1 MYNFVIMNL
10 EHYISQLLYRYQCVT
25 IPGFGAILTDI
36 QSAQWHEAS
45 NGFYPPK
52 KLISFNSFLKN
63 NDGLL
68 ANHVAQN
75 EKISYETAVIS
86 IENEITKW
94 KNELEST
101 NRISFKSI
109 GEFNLNTEKNIVFT
123 PYDQVNYLSSSFG
136 LTSLIAPSIKREV
149 IEHLFEDIKEEEV
162 IQLVSDRNIGRTYL
176 KYAAVIVLSLTFSG
190 IMGLKLYQ
198 DKIASE
204 TLIVQTE
211 VQQQVQNTIQEATF
225 IISNPLPSVTLSV
238 KEENMPYHIVAGAFR
253 LEKNAEKVY
262 KRLSRKGFKAK
273 RLAPN
278 SNGLYPVLYGSFP
291 TLEEAERI
299 KSDIQK
305 SENPNAWILIE
316 EL

>member
-1 MYNFVIMNL
+1 MNL
-10 EHYISQLLYRYQCVT
+10 EHYISQLLYRYQCLT
-25 IPGFGAILTDI
+25 IPGFGAFLTDI
-36 QSAQWHEAS
+36 QSAQWHEAN
-45 NGFYPPK
+45 NGFCSPK

-75 EKISYETAVIS
+75 EKISYESAVVS
-86 IENEITKW
+86 IDNEITKW
-94 KNELEST
+94 KNELQSA
-101 NRISFKSI
+101 NNISFKSI
-109 GEFNLNTEKNIVFT
+109 GEFNLNSEKNIVFT
-123 PYDQVNYLSSSFG
+123 PYEQVNYLASSFG

-149 IEHLFEDIKEEEV
+149 IEHLFDDVKEEEV
-162 IQLVSDRNIGRTYL
+162 IQLFSDRNIGRTYL
-176 KYAAVIVLSLTFSG
+176 KYAAVIVLSLSFTG

-198 DKIASE
+198 DKVASD

-211 VQQQVQNTIQEATF
+211 VQQQVQNTIQQATF
-225 IISNPLPSVTLSV
+225 VISNPLPSVTLSV
-238 KEENMPYHIVAGAFR
+238 KEENRPYHIVAGAFR

-262 KRLSRKGFKAK
+262 KRLTRKGFKAK
-273 RLAPN
+273 RLALN
-278 SNGLYPVLYGSFP
+278 SNGLFPVLYGSFP

-316 EL
+316 EF

>member
-1 MYNFVIMNL
+1 MNL
-10 EHYISQLLYRYQCVT
+10 DLYISQLLYRYQCVT
-25 IPGFGAILTDI
+25 IPGFGAFLTDI
-36 QSAQWHEAS
+36 QSAQWNEAS

-75 EKISYETAVIS
+75 EKISYESAVVC
-86 IENEITKW
+86 IENEITNW
-94 KNELEST
+94 KNELQSA
-101 NRISFKSI
+101 NKISFKSI
-109 GEFNLNTEKNIVFT
+109 GEFNLNSEKNIVFT
-123 PYDQVNYLSSSFG
+123 PYEQENYLASSFG

-149 IEHLFEDIKEEEV
+149 IERLFDDVKEEEV

-176 KYAAVIVLSLTFSG
+176 KYAAVIVLSLSFTG

-198 DKIASE
+198 EKVASD
-204 TLIVQTE
+204 TLIVQKE

-225 IISNPLPSVTLSV
+225 VISNPIPSVTLTV

-262 KRLSRKGFKAK
+262 RRLSRKGFKAK

-278 SNGLYPVLYGSFP
+278 SIGLFPVLYGSFSS
-291 TLEEAERI
+291 LEEAERI
-299 KSDIQK
+299 KLDIQK

-316 EL
+316 QF

>member
-1 MYNFVIMNL
+1 MTL
-10 EHYISQLLYRYQCVT
+10 ENYISQLLYRYQCVT
-25 IPGFGAILTDI
+25 IPGFGAFLTET

-75 EKISYETAVIS
+75 EKISYEAAVIS

-94 KNELEST
+94 KNELQSA
-101 NRISFKSI
+101 NKISFKNI
-109 GEFNLNTEKNIVFT
+109 GEFYLNSEKNIVFT
-123 PYDQVNYLSSSFG
+123 PYEQFNYLASSFG
-136 LTSLIAPSIKREV
+136 LTSIIAPSIKREV
-149 IEHLFEDIKEEEV
+149 IEHVFEGVKDGEV

-176 KYAAVIVLSLTFSG
+176 KYAALIVLSLSCSG

-198 DKIASE
+198 DKVASD
-204 TLIVQTE
+204 TLIVQKE

-225 IISNPLPSVTLSV
+225 VISNPLPIVTLSV
-238 KEENMPYHIVAGAFR
+238 KEENRPYHIVAGAFK
-253 LEKNAEKVY
+253 LDKNAEKVF
-262 KRLSRKGFKAK
+262 KRLTRKGYKAK

-278 SNGLYPVLYGSFP
+278 SNGLFPVLYGSFSS
-291 TLEEAERI
+291 LEEAERI

-305 SENPNAWILIE
+305 TENSNAWILIE

>member
-1 MYNFVIMNL
+1 MNL
-10 EHYISQLLYRYQCVT
+10 ELYISQLLYRYQCVT
-25 IPGFGAILTDI
+25 IPGFGAFLTDI
-36 QSAQWHEAS
+36 QSAQWNEAS

-75 EKISYETAVIS
+75 EKISYESALVS
-86 IENEITKW
+86 IENQVIKW
-94 KNELEST
+94 KNDLQSA
-101 NRISFKSI
+101 NKISFKSI
-109 GEFNLNTEKNIVFT
+109 GEFNLNSEKNIVFT
-123 PYDQVNYLSSSFG
+123 PYEQVNYLASSFG

-149 IEHLFEDIKEEEV
+149 IEHLFDDVKEEEV

-176 KYAAVIVLSLTFSG
+176 KYAAVIVLSLSFTG

-198 DKIASE
+198 EKVASD

-211 VQQQVQNTIQEATF
+211 VQKQVQNTIQEATF
-225 IISNPLPSVTLSV
+225 VISNPLPTVTLAV

-262 KRLSRKGFKAK
+262 KRLTRKGYKAK

-278 SNGLYPVLYGSFP
+278 SIGLFPVLYGSFSS
-291 TLEEAERI
+291 LEEAERI

-316 EL
+316 QF

>member
-1 MYNFVIMNL
+1 MNL

-25 IPGFGAILTDI
+25 IPGFGAFLTDI
-36 QSAQWHEAS
+36 QSAQWHESS

-68 ANHVAQN
+68 ANHVAQI
-75 EKISYETAVIS
+75 EKISYESALVS
-86 IENEITKW
+86 IENQVIKW
-94 KNELEST
+94 KNDLQSA
-101 NRISFKSI
+101 NKISFKSI
-109 GEFNLNTEKNIVFT
+109 GEFNLNSEKNIVFT
-123 PYDQVNYLSSSFG
+123 PYEQVNYLASSFG

-149 IEHLFEDIKEEEV
+149 IEHLFDDVKEEEV

-176 KYAAVIVLSLTFSG
+176 KYAAVIVLSLSFTG

-198 DKIASE
+198 EKVASD

-211 VQQQVQNTIQEATF
+211 VQKQVQNTIQEATF
-225 IISNPLPSVTLSV
+225 VISNPLPTVTLAV

-262 KRLSRKGFKAK
+262 KRLTRKGYKAK

-278 SNGLYPVLYGSFP
+278 SIGLFPVLYGSFP
-291 TLEEAERI
+291 SLEEAERI
-299 KSDIQK
+299 KLDIQK

-316 EL
+316 QF

>member
-1 MYNFVIMNL
+1 MNL
-10 EHYISQLLYRYQCVT
+10 ENYISQLLYRYQCVT
-25 IPGFGAILTDI
+25 IPGFGAFLTDI
-36 QSAQWHEAS
+36 QSAQWNEAN

-75 EKISYETAVIS
+75 EKISYESALVS
-86 IENEITKW
+86 IENQVIKW
-94 KNELEST
+94 KNDLQSA
-101 NRISFKSI
+101 NKISFKSI
-109 GEFNLNTEKNIVFT
+109 GEFNLNSEKNIVFT
-123 PYDQVNYLSSSFG
+123 PYEQVNYLTSSFG

-149 IEHLFEDIKEEEV
+149 IEHLFDDVKEEEV

-176 KYAAVIVLSLTFSG
+176 KYAAVIVLSLSFTG

-198 DKIASE
+198 EKVVSD

-211 VQQQVQNTIQEATF
+211 VQKQVQNTIQEATF
-225 IISNPLPSVTLSV
+225 VISNPLPSVTLAV

-262 KRLSRKGFKAK
+262 KRLTRKGYKAK

-278 SNGLYPVLYGSFP
+278 SIGLFPVLYGSFP
-291 TLEEAERI
+291 SLEEAERI

-316 EL
+316 QF

>member
-1 MYNFVIMNL
+1 MNL
-10 EHYISQLLYRYQCVT
+10 ELYISQLLYRYQCVT
-25 IPGFGAILTDI
+25 IPGFGAFLTDI

-75 EKISYETAVIS
+75 EKISYESAVVL
-86 IENEITKW
+86 IENEISNW
-94 KNELEST
+94 KNELQSA
-101 NRISFKSI
+101 NKISFKSI
-109 GEFNLNTEKNIVFT
+109 GEFNLNSEKNIVFT
-123 PYDQVNYLSSSFG
+123 PYEQVNYLASSFG

-149 IEHLFEDIKEEEV
+149 IEHVFEEVKEEEV

-176 KYAAVIVLSLTFSG
+176 KYAAVIVLSLSFTG

-198 DKIASE
+198 DKVASD

-225 IISNPLPSVTLSV
+225 VISNPLPSVTLAV
-238 KEENMPYHIVAGAFR
+238 KEENRPYHIVAGAFR
-253 LEKNAEKVY
+253 LEKNAEKVF
-262 KRLSRKGFKAK
+262 KRLTRKGYKAK

-278 SNGLYPVLYGSFP
+278 SNGLFPVLYGSYT

-316 EL
+316 QF

>member
-1 MYNFVIMNL
+1 MNL

-25 IPGFGAILTDI
+25 IPGFGALLTEI

-68 ANHVAQN
+68 ANHIAQN
-75 EKISYETAVIS
+75 EKISYESAVIS
-86 IENEITKW
+86 VENSISNWGK
-94 KNELEST
+94 ELQSS
-101 NRISFKSI
+101 NKIVLKSI
-109 GEFNLNTEKNIVFT
+109 GEFNLNKENNIVFT
-123 PYDQVNYLSSSFG
+123 PYNQVNYLASSFG
-136 LTSLIAPSIKREV
+136 LTSIIAPSIKREV
-149 IEHLFEDIKEEEV
+149 IEHVFEEIKEEEV
-162 IQLVSDRNIGRTYL
+162 IQMISDRNIGRTYF
-176 KYAAVIVLSLTFSG
+176 KYAALIVLSLSFTG
-190 IMGLKLYQ
+190 IMGIKLYQ
-198 DKIASE
+198 DKVASD

-211 VQQQVQNTIQEATF
+211 VQKQVQNTIQEATF
-225 IISNPLPSVTLSV
+225 VISNPLPTVTLSV
-238 KEENMPYHIVAGAFR
+238 KEENRPYHIVAGAFR
-253 LEKNAEKVY
+253 LESNAEKVY
-262 KRLSRKGFKAK
+262 KRLTRKGYKAK

-278 SNGLYPVLYGSFP
+278 SNGLFPVLYGSFS

-316 EL
+316 QF

>member
-1 MYNFVIMNL
+1 MNL
-10 EHYISQLLYRYQCVT
+10 ELYISQLLYRYQCVT
-25 IPGFGAILTDI
+25 IPGFGAFLTDI
-36 QSAQWHEAS
+36 QSAQWNEAS

-75 EKISYETAVIS
+75 EKISYESALVS
-86 IENEITKW
+86 IENQVIKW
-94 KNELEST
+94 KNDLQSA
-101 NRISFKSI
+101 NKISFKSI
-109 GEFNLNTEKNIVFT
+109 GEFNLNSEKNIVFT
-123 PYDQVNYLSSSFG
+123 PYEQVNYLTSSFG

-149 IEHLFEDIKEEEV
+149 IEHLFDDVKEEEV

-176 KYAAVIVLSLTFSG
+176 KYAAVIVLSLSFTG

-198 DKIASE
+198 EKVASD

-211 VQQQVQNTIQEATF
+211 VQKQVQNTIQEATF
-225 IISNPLPSVTLSV
+225 VISNPLPSVTLAV

-262 KRLSRKGFKAK
+262 KRLTRKGYKAK

-278 SNGLYPVLYGSFP
+278 SIGLFPVLYGSFP
-291 TLEEAERI
+291 SLEEAERI

-316 EL
+316 QF

>member
-1 MYNFVIMNL
+1 MNL
-10 EHYISQLLYRYQCVT
+10 ENYISQLLYRYQCVT
-25 IPGFGAILTDI
+25 IPGFGAFLTDI
-36 QSAQWHEAS
+36 QSAQWNEAS

-75 EKISYETAVIS
+75 EKISYESALVS
-86 IENEITKW
+86 IENQVIKW
-94 KNELEST
+94 KNDLQSA
-101 NRISFKSI
+101 NKISFKSI
-109 GEFNLNTEKNIVFT
+109 GEFNLNSEKNIVFT
-123 PYDQVNYLSSSFG
+123 PYEQVNYLASSFG

-149 IEHLFEDIKEEEV
+149 IEHLFDDVKEEEV

-176 KYAAVIVLSLTFSG
+176 KYAAVIVLSLSFTG

-198 DKIASE
+198 EKVASD

-211 VQQQVQNTIQEATF
+211 VQKQIQNTIQEATF
-225 IISNPLPSVTLSV
+225 VISNPLPSVTLAV

-262 KRLSRKGFKAK
+262 KRLTRKGYKAK

-278 SNGLYPVLYGSFP
+278 SIGLFPVLYGSFP
-291 TLEEAERI
+291 SLEEAERI

-316 EL
+316 QF

>member
-1 MYNFVIMNL
+1 MNL
-10 EHYISQLLYRYQCVT
+10 ELYISQLLYRYQCVT
-25 IPGFGAILTDI
+25 IPGFGAFLTDI
-36 QSAQWHEAS
+36 QSAQWNEAS

-75 EKISYETAVIS
+75 EKISYESAVVC
-86 IENEITKW
+86 IENEITNW
-94 KNELEST
+94 KNELQSA
-101 NRISFKSI
+101 NKISFKSI
-109 GEFNLNTEKNIVFT
+109 GEFNLNSEKSIVFT
-123 PYDQVNYLSSSFG
+123 PYEQVNYLASSFG
-136 LTSLIAPSIKREV
+136 LTSLVAPSIKREV
-149 IEHLFEDIKEEEV
+149 IEHLFDEVIEEEI
-162 IQLVSDRNIGRTYL
+162 IQLVSERNIGRTYL
-176 KYAAVIVLSLTFSG
+176 KYAAVIVLSLSFTG

-198 DKIASE
+198 DKVASD
-204 TLIVQTE
+204 TLIVQKE

-225 IISNPLPSVTLSV
+225 VISNPIPSVTLTV

-262 KRLSRKGFKAK
+262 RRLSRKGFKAK

-278 SNGLYPVLYGSFP
+278 SNGLFPVLYGSFSS
-291 TLEEAERI
+291 LEEAERI
-299 KSDIQK
+299 KLDIQK

-316 EL
+316 QF

>member
-1 MYNFVIMNL
+1 MNL
-10 EHYISQLLYRYQCVT
+10 ENYISQLLYRYQCVT
-25 IPGFGAILTDI
+25 IPGFGAFLTDI
-36 QSAQWHEAS
+36 QSAQWNEAS

-52 KLISFNSFLKN
+52 NLISFNSFLKN

-75 EKISYETAVIS
+75 EKISYESALVS
-86 IENEITKW
+86 IENQVIKW
-94 KNELEST
+94 KNDLQSA
-101 NRISFKSI
+101 NKISFKSI
-109 GEFNLNTEKNIVFT
+109 GEFNLNSEKNIVFT
-123 PYDQVNYLSSSFG
+123 PYEQVNYLASSFG

-149 IEHLFEDIKEEEV
+149 IEHLFDDVKEEEV

-176 KYAAVIVLSLTFSG
+176 KYAAVIVLSLSFTG

-198 DKIASE
+198 EKVASD

-211 VQQQVQNTIQEATF
+211 VQKQVQNTIQEATF
-225 IISNPLPSVTLSV
+225 VISNPLPSVTLAV

-262 KRLSRKGFKAK
+262 KRLTRKGYKAK

-278 SNGLYPVLYGSFP
+278 SIGLFPVLYGSFP
-291 TLEEAERI
+291 SLEEAERI

-316 EL
+316 QF

>member
-1 MYNFVIMNL
+1 MNL
-10 EHYISQLLYRYQCVT
+10 ENYISQLLYRYQCVT
-25 IPGFGAILTDI
+25 IPGFGAFLTDI
-36 QSAQWHEAS
+36 QSAQWNEAS

-75 EKISYETAVIS
+75 EKISYESALVS
-86 IENEITKW
+86 IENQVIKW
-94 KNELEST
+94 KNDLQSA
-101 NRISFKSI
+101 NKISFKSI
-109 GEFNLNTEKNIVFT
+109 GEFNLNSEKNIVFT
-123 PYDQVNYLSSSFG
+123 PYEQVNYLASSFG

-149 IEHLFEDIKEEEV
+149 IEHLFDDVKEEEV

-176 KYAAVIVLSLTFSG
+176 KYAAVIVLSLSFTG

-198 DKIASE
+198 EKVASD

-211 VQQQVQNTIQEATF
+211 VQKQVQNTIQEATF
-225 IISNPLPSVTLSV
+225 VISNPLPTVTLAV

-262 KRLSRKGFKAK
+262 KRLTRKGYKAK

-278 SNGLYPVLYGSFP
+278 SIGLFPVLYGSFP
-291 TLEEAERI
+291 SLEEAERI

-316 EL
+316 QF

>member
-1 MYNFVIMNL
+1 MNL
-10 EHYISQLLYRYQCVT
+10 ENYISQLLYRYQCVT
-25 IPGFGAILTDI
+25 IPGFGAFLTDI
-36 QSAQWHEAS
+36 QSAQWNEAS

-75 EKISYETAVIS
+75 EKISYESALVS
-86 IENEITKW
+86 IENQVIKW
-94 KNELEST
+94 KNDLQSA
-101 NRISFKSI
+101 NKISFKSI
-109 GEFNLNTEKNIVFT
+109 GEFNLNSEKNIVFT
-123 PYDQVNYLSSSFG
+123 PYEQVNYLASSFG

-149 IEHLFEDIKEEEV
+149 IEHLFDDVKEEEV

-176 KYAAVIVLSLTFSG
+176 KYAAVIVLSLSFTG

-198 DKIASE
+198 EKVASD

-225 IISNPLPSVTLSV
+225 VISNPLPSVTLAV

-262 KRLSRKGFKAK
+262 KRLTRKGYKAK

-278 SNGLYPVLYGSFP
+278 SIGLFPVLYGSFP
-291 TLEEAERI
+291 SLEEAERI
-299 KSDIQK
+299 KLDIQK

-316 EL
+316 QF

>member
-1 MYNFVIMNL
+1 MTL
-10 EHYISQLLYRYQCVT
+10 ENYISQLLYRYQCVT
-25 IPGFGAILTDI
+25 IPGFGAFLTET

-45 NGFYPPK
+45 NAFYPPK

-75 EKISYETAVIS
+75 EKISYEAAVIS

-94 KNELEST
+94 KNELQSA
-101 NRISFKSI
+101 NKISFKNI
-109 GEFNLNTEKNIVFT
+109 GEFYLNSEKNIVFT
-123 PYDQVNYLSSSFG
+123 PYEQFNYLASSFG
-136 LTSLIAPSIKREV
+136 LTSIIAPSIKREV
-149 IEHLFEDIKEEEV
+149 IEHVFEGVKDGEV

-176 KYAAVIVLSLTFSG
+176 KYAALIVLSLSCSG

-198 DKIASE
+198 DKVASD
-204 TLIVQTE
+204 TLIVQKE

-225 IISNPLPSVTLSV
+225 VISNPLPIVTLSV
-238 KEENMPYHIVAGAFR
+238 KEENRPYHIVAGAFK
-253 LEKNAEKVY
+253 LDKNAEKVF
-262 KRLSRKGFKAK
+262 KRLTRKGYKAK

-278 SNGLYPVLYGSFP
+278 SNGLFPVLYGSFSS
-291 TLEEAERI
+291 LEEAERI

-305 SENPNAWILIE
+305 TENSNAWILIE

>member
-1 MYNFVIMNL
+1 MNL

-52 KLISFNSFLKN
+52 KVISFNPFLKN

-75 EKISYETAVIS
+75 EKISYESAVVS
-86 IENEITKW
+86 IENEVFKW
-94 KNELEST
+94 KNELQSA
-101 NRISFKSI
+101 NKISFKSI
-109 GEFNLNTEKNIVFT
+109 GEFNLNSENNIVFT
-123 PYDQVNYLSSSFG
+123 PFEQINYLTSSFG

-149 IEHLFEDIKEEEV
+149 IEHVFEHVIEEEV
-162 IQLVSDRNIGRTYL
+162 IQLVSDRNIGRTYF

-190 IMGLKLYQ
+190 VMGIKLYQ
-198 DKIASE
+198 DKVASD
-204 TLIVQTE
+204 TLIVEKE

-225 IISNPLPSVTLSV
+225 VISNPLPSVTLSV
-238 KEENMPYHIVAGAFR
+238 KEENTPYHIVAGSFR
-253 LEKNAEKVY
+253 LDKNAEKVY
-262 KRLSRKGFKAK
+262 KNLTKKGYKAK

-278 SNGLYPVLYGSFP
+278 SNGLFPVLYGSFS

-305 SENPNAWILIE
+305 GENPNAWILIE

>member
-1 MYNFVIMNL
+1 MNL

-25 IPGFGAILTDI
+25 IPGFGALLTEI

-68 ANHVAQN
+68 ANHIAQN
-75 EKISYETAVIS
+75 EKISYESAVIS
-86 IENEITKW
+86 IENSISNWGK
-94 KNELEST
+94 ELQSS
-101 NRISFKSI
+101 NKIVLKSI
-109 GEFNLNTEKNIVFT
+109 GEFNLNKENNIVFT
-123 PYDQVNYLSSSFG
+123 PYNQVNYLASSFG
-136 LTSLIAPSIKREV
+136 LTSIIAPSIKREV
-149 IEHLFEDIKEEEV
+149 IEHVFEEIKEEEV
-162 IQLVSDRNIGRTYL
+162 IQMISDRNIGRTYF
-176 KYAAVIVLSLTFSG
+176 KYAALIVLSLSFTG
-190 IMGLKLYQ
+190 IMGIKLYQ
-198 DKIASE
+198 DKVASD

-211 VQQQVQNTIQEATF
+211 VQKQVQNTIQEATF
-225 IISNPLPSVTLSV
+225 VISNPLPTVTLSV
-238 KEENMPYHIVAGAFR
+238 KEENRPYHIVAGAFR
-253 LEKNAEKVY
+253 LESNAEKVY
-262 KRLSRKGFKAK
+262 KRLTRKGYKAK

-278 SNGLYPVLYGSFP
+278 SNGLFPVLYGSFS

-316 EL
+316 QF

>member
-1 MYNFVIMNL
+1 MNL

-25 IPGFGAILTDI
+25 IPGFGAFLTDI

-75 EKISYETAVIS
+75 EKISYESAVLS

-94 KNELEST
+94 KNELQSA
-101 NRISFKSI
+101 NKISIKSI
-109 GEFNLNTEKNIVFT
+109 GEFNLNADKNIVFT
-123 PYDQVNYLSSSFG
+123 PYEQVNYLASSFG

-162 IQLVSDRNIGRTYL
+162 IQLVSDRNIGKTYL
-176 KYAAVIVLSLTFSG
+176 KYAALIVLSLSCSG
-190 IMGLKLYQ
+190 IMGIKLYQ
-198 DKIASE
+198 DKVASD
-204 TLIVQTE
+204 TLIVQKE
-211 VQQQVQNTIQEATF
+211 VQKEVQNTIQEATF
-225 IISNPLPSVTLSV
+225 VISNPLPSVTLSV
-238 KEENMPYHIVAGAFR
+238 KEENKPYHIVAGAFR
-253 LEKNAEKVY
+253 SDKNAEKAY
-262 KRLSRKGFKAK
+262 KRLTRKGYKAK

-278 SNGLYPVLYGSFP
+278 SNGLFPVLYGSFS
-291 TLEEAERI
+291 TLEEAESI

-305 SENPNAWILIE
+305 LENPNAWILIE
-316 EL
+316 EF

>member
-25 IPGFGAILTDI
+25 IPGFGAFLTDI
-36 QSAQWHEAS
+36 QSAQWNEVS

-75 EKISYETAVIS
+75 EKISYESAVVS
-86 IENEITKW
+86 IENEITNW
-94 KNELEST
+94 KKELQFS
-101 NRISFKSI
+101 NKICFKSI
-109 GEFNLNTEKNIVFT
+109 GEFNLNSEKNIVFT
-123 PYDQVNYLSSSFG
+123 PYEKVNYLASSFG

-149 IEHLFEDIKEEEV
+149 IEHLFDDLKEEEV
-162 IQLVSDRNIGRTYL
+162 IQLVSDRNIGKTYL
-176 KYAAVIVLSLTFSG
+176 KYAAVIVISLSFSG

-198 DKIASE
+198 DKVVSD

-225 IISNPLPSVTLSV
+225 VISNPLPSVTLSV

-262 KRLSRKGFKAK
+262 KRLTRKGFKAK
-273 RLAPN
+273 RLATN
-278 SNGLYPVLYGSFP
+278 SNGLFPVLYGSFSS
-291 TLEEAERI
+291 LEEAERI

-316 EL
+316 QF

>member
-1 MYNFVIMNL
+1 MNL
-10 EHYISQLLYRYQCVT
+10 ENYISQLLYRYQCVT
-25 IPGFGAILTDI
+25 IPGFGAFLTDI
-36 QSAQWHEAS
+36 QSAQWNEAS

-75 EKISYETAVIS
+75 EKISYESALVS
-86 IENEITKW
+86 IENQVIKW
-94 KNELEST
+94 KNDLQSA
-101 NRISFKSI
+101 NKISFKSI
-109 GEFNLNTEKNIVFT
+109 GEFNLNSEKNIVFT
-123 PYDQVNYLSSSFG
+123 PYEQVNYLASSFG

-149 IEHLFEDIKEEEV
+149 IEHLFDDVKEEEV

-176 KYAAVIVLSLTFSG
+176 KYAAVIVLSLSFTG

-198 DKIASE
+198 EKVASD

-211 VQQQVQNTIQEATF
+211 VQKQVQNTIQEATF
-225 IISNPLPSVTLSV
+225 VISNPLPSVTLAV

-262 KRLSRKGFKAK
+262 KRLTRKGYKAK

-278 SNGLYPVLYGSFP
+278 SIGLFPVLYGSFP
-291 TLEEAERI
+291 SLEEAERI
-299 KSDIQK
+299 KTDIQK

-316 EL
+316 QF

>member
-1 MYNFVIMNL
+1 MNL
-10 EHYISQLLYRYQCVT
+10 ENYISQLLYRYQCVT
-25 IPGFGAILTDI
+25 IPGFGAFLTDI
-36 QSAQWHEAS
+36 QSAQWNEAS

-75 EKISYETAVIS
+75 EKISYESALVS
-86 IENEITKW
+86 IENQVIKW
-94 KNELEST
+94 KNDLQSA
-101 NRISFKSI
+101 NKISFKSI
-109 GEFNLNTEKNIVFT
+109 GEFNLNSEKNIVFT
-123 PYDQVNYLSSSFG
+123 PYEQVNYLASSFG

-149 IEHLFEDIKEEEV
+149 IEHLFDDVKEEEV

-176 KYAAVIVLSLTFSG
+176 KYAAVIVLSLSFTG

-198 DKIASE
+198 EKVASD

-211 VQQQVQNTIQEATF
+211 VQKQVQNTIQEATF
-225 IISNPLPSVTLSV
+225 VISNPLPSVTLAV
-238 KEENMPYHIVAGAFR
+238 KEENMPYHIVAGAFKKK
-253 LEKNAEKVY
+253 KNAEKVY
-262 KRLSRKGFKAK
+262 KRLTRKGYKAK

-278 SNGLYPVLYGSFP
+278 SIGLFPVLYGSFP
-291 TLEEAERI
+291 SLEEAERI

-316 EL
+316 QF

>member
-1 MYNFVIMNL
+1 MNL

-25 IPGFGAILTDI
+25 IPGFGAFLTDI

-75 EKISYETAVIS
+75 EKISYESAVVS
-86 IENEITKW
+86 IQNEITKW
-94 KNELEST
+94 KNELQT
-101 NRISFKSI
+101 ANKLSFKSI
-109 GEFNLNTEKNIVFT
+109 GEFNLNSEKNIVFT
-123 PYDQVNYLSSSFG
+123 PFEQVNYLPSSFG
-136 LTSLIAPSIKREV
+136 LTNLIAPSIKREFF
-149 IEHLFEDIKEEEV
+149 EHLFEDAKEEDV
-162 IQLVSDRNIGRTYL
+162 IQLVPDRNIGRTYF
-176 KYAAVIVLSLTFSG
+176 KYAALIVLSLTFSG

-198 DKIASE
+198 DKVASD

-211 VQQQVQNTIQEATF
+211 VQKQVQNTIQEATF
-225 IISNPLPSVTLSV
+225 VISNPLPSVTLSV

-262 KRLSRKGFKAK
+262 KRLNRKGFKAK

-278 SNGLYPVLYGSFP
+278 SNGLFPVLYGSFP

-316 EL
+316 QF

>member
-1 MYNFVIMNL
+1 MTL
-10 EHYISQLLYRYQCVT
+10 ENYISQLLYRYQCVT
-25 IPGFGAILTDI
+25 IPGFGAFLTET

-75 EKISYETAVIS
+75 EKIAYEAAVIS

-94 KNELEST
+94 KNELQSA
-101 NRISFKSI
+101 NKISFKNI
-109 GEFNLNTEKNIVFT
+109 GEFYLNSEKNIVFT
-123 PYDQVNYLSSSFG
+123 PYEQFNYLASSFG
-136 LTSLIAPSIKREV
+136 LTSIIAPSIKREV
-149 IEHLFEDIKEEEV
+149 IEHVFEGVKDGEV

-176 KYAAVIVLSLTFSG
+176 KYAALIVLSLSCSG

-198 DKIASE
+198 DKVASD
-204 TLIVQTE
+204 TLIVQKE

-225 IISNPLPSVTLSV
+225 VISNPLPIVTLSV
-238 KEENMPYHIVAGAFR
+238 KEENRPYHIVAGAFK
-253 LEKNAEKVY
+253 LDKNAEKVF
-262 KRLSRKGFKAK
+262 KRLTRKGYKAK

-278 SNGLYPVLYGSFP
+278 SNGLFPVLYGSFSS
-291 TLEEAERI
+291 LEEAERI

-305 SENPNAWILIE
+305 KENPNAWILIE

>member
-1 MYNFVIMNL
+1 MNL
-10 EHYISQLLYRYQCVT
+10 ELYISQLLYRYQCVT
-25 IPGFGAILTDI
+25 IPGFGAFLTDI
-36 QSAQWHEAS
+36 QSAQWNEAS

-75 EKISYETAVIS
+75 EKISYESAVVC
-86 IENEITKW
+86 IENEITNW
-94 KNELEST
+94 KNELQSA
-101 NRISFKSI
+101 NKISFKSI
-109 GEFNLNTEKNIVFT
+109 GEFNLNSEKNIVFT
-123 PYDQVNYLSSSFG
+123 PYEQVNYLASSFG
-136 LTSLIAPSIKREV
+136 LTSLVAPSIKREV
-149 IEHLFEDIKEEEV
+149 IEHLFDEVIEEEI
-162 IQLVSDRNIGRTYL
+162 IQLVSERNIGRTYL
-176 KYAAVIVLSLTFSG
+176 KYAAVIVLSLSFTG

-198 DKIASE
+198 DKVASD
-204 TLIVQTE
+204 TLIVQKE

-225 IISNPLPSVTLSV
+225 VISNPIPSVTLTV

-262 KRLSRKGFKAK
+262 RRLSRKGFKAK

-278 SNGLYPVLYGSFP
+278 SNGLFPVLYGSFSS
-291 TLEEAERI
+291 LEEAERI
-299 KSDIQK
+299 KLDIQK

-316 EL
+316 QF

>member
-1 MYNFVIMNL
+1 MNL
-10 EHYISQLLYRYQCVT
+10 ENYISQLLYRYQCVT
-25 IPGFGAILTDI
+25 IPGFGAFLTDI
-36 QSAQWHEAS
+36 QSAQWNEAS

-75 EKISYETAVIS
+75 EKISYESALVS
-86 IENEITKW
+86 IENQVIKW
-94 KNELEST
+94 KNDLQSA
-101 NRISFKSI
+101 NKISFKSI
-109 GEFNLNTEKNIVFT
+109 GEFNLNSEKNIVFT
-123 PYDQVNYLSSSFG
+123 PYEQVNYLASSFG

-149 IEHLFEDIKEEEV
+149 IEHLFDDVNEEEV

-176 KYAAVIVLSLTFSG
+176 KYAAVIVLSLSFTG

-198 DKIASE
+198 EKVASD

-211 VQQQVQNTIQEATF
+211 VQKQVQNTIQEATF
-225 IISNPLPSVTLSV
+225 VISNPLPTVTLAV

-262 KRLSRKGFKAK
+262 KRLTRKGYKAK

-278 SNGLYPVLYGSFP
+278 SIGLFPVLYGSFSS
-291 TLEEAERI
+291 LEEAERI
-299 KSDIQK
+299 KLDIQK

-316 EL
+316 QF

>member
-1 MYNFVIMNL
+1 MNL
-10 EHYISQLLYRYQCVT
+10 ENYISQLLYRYQCVT
-25 IPGFGAILTDI
+25 IPGFGAFLTDI
-36 QSAQWHEAS
+36 QSAQWNEAS

-75 EKISYETAVIS
+75 EKISYDSALVS
-86 IENEITKW
+86 IENQVIKW
-94 KNELEST
+94 KNDLQSA
-101 NRISFKSI
+101 NKISFKSI
-109 GEFNLNTEKNIVFT
+109 GEFNLNSEKNIVFT
-123 PYDQVNYLSSSFG
+123 PYEQVNYLASSFG

-149 IEHLFEDIKEEEV
+149 IEHLFDDVKEEEV

-176 KYAAVIVLSLTFSG
+176 KYAAVIVLSLSFTG

-198 DKIASE
+198 EKVASD

-211 VQQQVQNTIQEATF
+211 VQKQVQNTIQEATF
-225 IISNPLPSVTLSV
+225 VISNPLPSVTLAV

-262 KRLSRKGFKAK
+262 KRLTRKGYKAK
-273 RLAPN
+273 RLSPN
-278 SNGLYPVLYGSFP
+278 SIGLFPVLYGSFS

-316 EL
+316 QF

>member
-1 MYNFVIMNL
+1 MNL
-10 EHYISQLLYRYQCVT
+10 ENYISQLLYRYQCVT
-25 IPGFGAILTDI
+25 IPGFGAFLTDI
-36 QSAQWHEAS
+36 QSAQWNEAS

-75 EKISYETAVIS
+75 EKISYESALVS
-86 IENEITKW
+86 IENQVIKW
-94 KNELEST
+94 KNDLQSA
-101 NRISFKSI
+101 NKISFKSI
-109 GEFNLNTEKNIVFT
+109 GEFNLNSEKNIVFT
-123 PYDQVNYLSSSFG
+123 PYEQVNYLASSFG

-149 IEHLFEDIKEEEV
+149 IEHLFDDVKEEEV

-176 KYAAVIVLSLTFSG
+176 KYAAVIVLSLSFTG

-198 DKIASE
+198 EKVASD

-225 IISNPLPSVTLSV
+225 VISNPLPSVTLAV

-262 KRLSRKGFKAK
+262 KRLTRKGYKAK

-278 SNGLYPVLYGSFP
+278 SIGLFPVLYGSFP
-291 TLEEAERI
+291 SLEEAERI

-316 EL
+316 QF

>member
-1 MYNFVIMNL
+1 MNL

-25 IPGFGAILTDI
+25 IPGFGAILTEI

-52 KLISFNSFLKN
+52 KVISFNSFLKN

-75 EKISYETAVIS
+75 EKIAYESAVIS
-86 IENEITKW
+86 IEKEVAKW
-94 KNELEST
+94 KNELQSA
-101 NRISFKSI
+101 NKLSFKSI
-109 GEFNLNTEKNIVFT
+109 GEFNLNSEKNMVFT
-123 PYDQVNYLSSSFG
+123 PYEQVNYLTSSFG
-136 LTSLIAPSIKREV
+136 LTNLIAPSIKREV
-149 IEHLFEDIKEEEV
+149 IEHVFENVKEEEV
-162 IQLVSDRNIGRTYL
+162 IQLVSDRNIGRTYF

-190 IMGLKLYQ
+190 VMGIKLYQ
-198 DKIASE
+198 DKVASD
-204 TLIVQTE
+204 TLIVQKE

-225 IISNPLPSVTLSV
+225 VISNPLPSVTLSV
-238 KEENMPYHIVAGAFR
+238 KEENRPYHIVAGAFR
-253 LEKNAEKVY
+253 LDKNAEKVY
-262 KRLSRKGFKAK
+262 ERLTKKGYKAK

-278 SNGLYPVLYGSFP
+278 SNGLFPVLYGSFS

-305 SENPNAWILIE
+305 TENPNAWILIE
-316 EL
+316 QF

>member
-10 EHYISQLLYRYQCVT
+10 EHYISQLLYRYQCLT
-25 IPGFGAILTDI
+25 IPGFGAFLTEI
-36 QSAQWHEAS
+36 QSAQWHDAS

-52 KLISFNSFLKN
+52 KLISFNSVLKN

-68 ANHVAQN
+68 ANHVSQN
-75 EKISYETAVIS
+75 EKISYESAVVS

-94 KNELEST
+94 KNELQST
-101 NRISFKSI
+101 NKITFKSI
-109 GEFNLNTEKNIVFT
+109 GEFNLNSEKNIVFT
-123 PYDQVNYLSSSFG
+123 PYEQFNYLASSFG

-149 IEHLFEDIKEEEV
+149 IGHVFNNVKEEEV
-162 IQLVSDRNIGRTYL
+162 IQMVSDRNVGRTYL
-176 KYAAVIVLSLTFSG
+176 KYAAIIVTSLTCSG

-198 DKIASE
+198 DKVASD

-211 VQQQVQNTIQEATF
+211 VQQLVQNTIQEATF
-225 IISNPLPSVTLSV
+225 VISNPLPSVTLSV

-262 KRLSRKGFKAK
+262 KRLTRRGFKAK

-278 SNGLYPVLYGSFP
+278 SNGLFPVLYGSFP
-291 TLEEAERI
+291 TLEEAE
-299 KSDIQK
+299 KMKLDIQK

-316 EL
+316 EF

>member
-1 MYNFVIMNL
+1 MNL
-10 EHYISQLLYRYQCVT
+10 ENYISQLLYRYQCVT
-25 IPGFGAILTDI
+25 IPGFGAFLTDI
-36 QSAQWHEAS
+36 QSAQWNEAS

-75 EKISYETAVIS
+75 EKISYESALVS
-86 IENEITKW
+86 IENQVIKW
-94 KNELEST
+94 KNDLQSA
-101 NRISFKSI
+101 NKISFKSI
-109 GEFNLNTEKNIVFT
+109 GEFNLNSEKNIVFT
-123 PYDQVNYLSSSFG
+123 PYEQVNYLASSFG

-149 IEHLFEDIKEEEV
+149 IEHLFDDVKEEEV

-176 KYAAVIVLSLTFSG
+176 KYAAVIVLSLSFTG

-198 DKIASE
+198 EKVASD

-211 VQQQVQNTIQEATF
+211 VQKKIQNTIQEATF
-225 IISNPLPSVTLSV
+225 VISNPLPSVTLAV

-262 KRLSRKGFKAK
+262 KRLTRKGYKAK

-278 SNGLYPVLYGSFP
+278 SIGLFPVLYGSFP
-291 TLEEAERI
+291 SLEEAERI

-316 EL
+316 QF

>member
-1 MYNFVIMNL
+1 MNL
-10 EHYISQLLYRYQCVT
+10 ELYISQLLYRYQCVT
-25 IPGFGAILTDI
+25 IPGFGAFLTDI
-36 QSAQWHEAS
+36 QSAQWNEAS

-75 EKISYETAVIS
+75 EKISYESAVVC
-86 IENEITKW
+86 IENEITHW
-94 KNELEST
+94 KNELQSA
-101 NRISFKSI
+101 NKISFNSI
-109 GEFNLNTEKNIVFT
+109 GEFNLNSEKSIVFT
-123 PYDQVNYLSSSFG
+123 PYEQVNYLASSFG
-136 LTSLIAPSIKREV
+136 LTSLVAPSIKREV
-149 IEHLFEDIKEEEV
+149 IEHLFDEVIEEEI
-162 IQLVSDRNIGRTYL
+162 IQLVSERNIGRTYL
-176 KYAAVIVLSLTFSG
+176 KYAAVIVLSLSFTG

-198 DKIASE
+198 DKVASD
-204 TLIVQTE
+204 TLIVQKE

-225 IISNPLPSVTLSV
+225 VISNPIPSVTLTV

-262 KRLSRKGFKAK
+262 RRLSRKGFKAK

-278 SNGLYPVLYGSFP
+278 SNGLFPVLYGSFSS
-291 TLEEAERI
+291 LEEAERI
-299 KSDIQK
+299 KLDIQK

-316 EL
+316 QF

>member
-1 MYNFVIMNL
+1 MNL
-10 EHYISQLLYRYQCVT
+10 ENYISQLLYRYQCVT
-25 IPGFGAILTDI
+25 IPGFGAFLTDI
-36 QSAQWHEAS
+36 QSAQWNEAS

-75 EKISYETAVIS
+75 EKISYESALVS
-86 IENEITKW
+86 IENQVIKW
-94 KNELEST
+94 KNDLQSA
-101 NRISFKSI
+101 NKISFKSI
-109 GEFNLNTEKNIVFT
+109 GEFNLNSEKNIVFT
-123 PYDQVNYLSSSFG
+123 PYEQVNYLASSFG

-149 IEHLFEDIKEEEV
+149 IEHLFDDVKEEEV

-176 KYAAVIVLSLTFSG
+176 KYAAVIVLSLSFTG

-198 DKIASE
+198 EKVASD

-211 VQQQVQNTIQEATF
+211 VQKQVQNTIQEATF
-225 IISNPLPSVTLSV
+225 VISNPLPSVTLAV

-262 KRLSRKGFKAK
+262 KRLTRKGYKAK

-278 SNGLYPVLYGSFP
+278 SIGLFPVLYGSFP
-291 TLEEAERI
+291 SLEEAERI

-316 EL
+316 QF

>member
-1 MYNFVIMNL
+1 MNL

-25 IPGFGAILTDI
+25 IPGFGAILTEI

-52 KLISFNSFLKN
+52 KVISFNSFLKN

-75 EKISYETAVIS
+75 EKIAYESAVIS
-86 IENEITKW
+86 IEKEVAKW
-94 KNELEST
+94 KNELQSA
-101 NRISFKSI
+101 NKLSFKSI
-109 GEFNLNTEKNIVFT
+109 GEFNLNSEKNMVFT
-123 PYDQVNYLSSSFG
+123 PYEQVNYLTSSFG
-136 LTSLIAPSIKREV
+136 LTNLIAPSIKREV
-149 IEHLFEDIKEEEV
+149 IEHVFENVKEEEV

-176 KYAAVIVLSLTFSG
+176 KYAALIVFSLTCSG
-190 IMGLKLYQ
+190 IMGIKLYQ
-198 DKIASE
+198 DKVASD
-204 TLIVQTE
+204 TLIVQKE

-225 IISNPLPSVTLSV
+225 VISNPLPSVTLSV
-238 KEENMPYHIVAGAFR
+238 KEENRPYHIVAGAFR
-253 LEKNAEKVY
+253 LDKNAEKVY
-262 KRLSRKGFKAK
+262 ERLTKKGYKAK

-278 SNGLYPVLYGSFP
+278 SNGFFPVLYGSFS

-305 SENPNAWILIE
+305 TENPNAWILIE
-316 EL
+316 QF